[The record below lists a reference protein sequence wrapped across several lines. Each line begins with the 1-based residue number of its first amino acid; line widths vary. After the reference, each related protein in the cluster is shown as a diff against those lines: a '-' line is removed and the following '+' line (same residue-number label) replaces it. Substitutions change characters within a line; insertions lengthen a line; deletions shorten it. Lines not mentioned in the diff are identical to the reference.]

1 MKYRIR
7 QRVKDPLTGIM
18 RDKIVTINGA
28 LYLGLVDKNGV
39 ELFEG
44 DKVKCQGETYIVA
57 YEIKKEFEA
66 SEMELVE
73 RGND

>member
-1 MKYRIR
+1 MKYKIR
-7 QRVKDPLTGIM
+7 QRVKDPISGLM
-18 RDKIVTINGA
+18 RDKIVTIDGA
-28 LYLGLVDKNGV
+28 LHLGLVDKNGV

-57 YEIKKEFEA
+57 YKFKKVAA